1 VSAGGRPRWPLG
13 LLALANL
20 LAAVGGGRVLS
31 AAKGVTGL
39 AVLGSGSLLA
49 LLAGNALGL
58 GLLLAVRRIPQ
69 RRALIGLSLGA
80 VLSSVVLLGVVW
92 LGTPPALVERTGIAA
107 RPGHASLAGAMAW
120 VFFASLV
127 GRCALWYAG
136 RSVRAGLAAA
146 WHPSWLAVAESAY
159 FLGFI
164 VGLLLGPVAMAGYR
178 GVVGA
183 LLLDALLLLVVAGCD
198 LSQQRA
204 APAPARPAPPPPG
217 HTSAHDRAAFWRLT
231 AAFGAATLACQ
242 VVVLHV
248 ADALAQADR
257 PALAGRA
264 DQTVAAFYG
273 GVALGA
279 AVCAGVRPTLE
290 REEGAQRGVTLHAAG
305 RAVRVGVAPLVALA
319 GLPTLLGVCGLASA
333 VGRDTAWTW
342 PIGAAPSFAAIGVG
356 AAVFEVVVLATLAS
370 VRRAG
375 DGLVALAFGIA
386 ATTAAL
392 GLFLMLLGG
401 VHLPG
406 WAAIIV
412 GGLSLAAWLLGDGGR
427 AAT

>member
-1 VSAGGRPRWPLG
+1 MPATPPDRVETWREDTLLLRAEVWADLRRADADADSPTFAVLAIHDPRHRAPLLLTTPLALPARAIRDCYVDRWPIEQLPLAAKQMLG
-13 LLALANL
+13 GARQFVHAPETCQRLPALTLLA
-20 LAAVGGGRVLS
+20 
-31 AAKGVTGL
+31 
-39 AVLGSGSLLA
+39 
-49 LLAGNALGL
+49 
-58 GLLLAVRRIPQ
+58 
-69 RRALIGLSLGA
+69 GA
-80 VLSSVVLLGVVW
+80 VLSY
-92 LGTPPALVERTGIAA
+92 T
-107 RPGHASLAGAMAW
+107 
-120 VFFASLV
+120 
-127 GRCALWYAG
+127 
-136 RSVRAGLAAA
+136 
-146 WHPSWLAVAESAY
+146 
-159 FLGFI
+159 
-164 VGLLLGPVAMAGYR
+164 
-178 GVVGA
+178 
-183 LLLDALLLLVVAGCD
+183 
-198 LSQQRA
+198 A

-356 AAVFEVVVLATLAS
+356 AGVFEVVVLATLAS